1 MAGMKMKCVLL
12 QAAIALI
19 LAETSSACLWYQGTT
34 IDGHFGPYGTDAFGS
49 PKDLAAMILRQ
60 PQSEPKLFKDHHY
73 SSANPVGKGNDRAV
87 RELLRGNAKRA
98 VAMLHE
104 VEAAHPGNYFT
115 AANLGTAYELAGDD
129 VNALKWIQEG
139 IRRDPDSH
147 MQTEW
152 LHVRILETK
161 IRLQAE
167 PDRLSKSSI
176 TGADLGKIREE
187 NYALTTEQGEKKARD
202 LQKALFRQLSV
213 RMLFV
218 KPQDGIVAHLL
229 KELALCEAQLGI
241 LENAEAY
248 ALLAVKYG
256 LPVEELK
263 ATVLDWRRIRERA
276 AGMDR

>member
-1 MAGMKMKCVLL
+1 MAGMKTKRVLM
-12 QAAIALI
+12 QAAVGLI
-19 LAETSSACLWYQGTT
+19 LAKTSFACLWYQGTT

-49 PKDLAAMILRQ
+49 PKELSAMIFRL
-60 PQSEPKLFKDHHY
+60 PQSEPKLFKEHHY
-73 SSANPVGKGNDRAV
+73 TSANPVGKLNDQAV
-87 RELLRGNAKRA
+87 RELLRGHAKRA

-104 VEAAHPGNYFT
+104 VEGAHPGNYFT

-129 VNALKWIQEG
+129 GNALKWIQEG

-167 PDRLSKSSI
+167 PDRLSKHSI
-176 TGADLGKIREE
+176 TGVDYGKIREA
-187 NYALTTEQGEKKARD
+187 NDSLTTEQGEKKPRD
-202 LQKALFRQLSV
+202 IQKALFRQLSV

-218 KPQDGIVAHLL
+218 KPQDAIVAHLL

-263 ATVLDWRRIRERA
+263 TTVLDWRRIRERA
-276 AGMDR
+276 SGKSR